1 MPELTFGIESV
12 EIEHYAMTPTLRF
25 RVSIGASSAV
35 ENIALQCQLRIEPMR
50 RAYAGGEH
58 EKLSDLFGARA
69 RWGET
74 LKTFLWTNVAAN
86 VPRFDTSTV
95 VDVLVPCSF
104 DFDIAATKYF
114 HGLESGDVP
123 VSMLFSGSI
132 FYCDADDSLQI
143 GQISWSHGLT
153 HRLSTKLWH
162 ALMDQYYP
170 NAAWLRL
177 DRETFERLYRLKRE
191 LGVASFDAT
200 LDRLLGVSEA
210 VQ

>member
-1 MPELTFGIESV
+1 MPDLTFTIEAAD
-12 EIEHYAMTPTLRF
+12 IERYAMTPTLRF
-25 RVSIGASSAV
+25 RVAIGASAAI

-58 EKLSDLFGARA
+58 EKLTDLFGERA

-74 LKTFLWTNVAAN
+74 LKTFLWANVMAN
-86 VPRFDTSTV
+86 VPRFDATAA

-104 DFDIAATKYF
+104 DFDVAATKYF

-123 VSMLFSGSI
+123 VSMLFSGSV
-132 FYCDADDSLQI
+132 FYRDADDRLQI
-143 GQISWSHGLT
+143 SQISWSHGAT
-153 HRLSTKLWH
+153 YRLSAKLWH
-162 ALMDQYYP
+162 DLMNQYYP

-191 LGVASFDAT
+191 LGAASFDAT
-200 LDRLLGVSEA
+200 LNRLLSVSEA

>member
-1 MPELTFGIESV
+1 MPDLTFTIEGV

-25 RVSIGASSAV
+25 RVAIGASQPV

-58 EKLSDLFGARA
+58 EKLTDLFGERA

-74 LKTFLWTNVAAN
+74 LKTFLWTNLAVN
-86 VPRFDTSTV
+86 VPRFDSSAV

-104 DFDIAATKYF
+104 DFDVAATKYF

-123 VSMLFSGSI
+123 VSMLFSGSL
-132 FYCDADDSLQI
+132 FYRDADDRLQI
-143 GQISWSHGLT
+143 SQISWSHGVT
-153 HRLSTKLWH
+153 HRLSAKLWH
-162 ALMDQYYP
+162 ELMDQYYP

-191 LGVASFDAT
+191 LGASSFDAT
-200 LDRLLGVSEA
+200 LNRLLGTPEA